1 MGATKEHRSAEERAS
16 ELLGRMTLEEK
27 AAQLVG
33 LLPHTLGAPD
43 LDPGQLEAQ
52 LASGIGHICGVG
64 TVGTDPVGVARMT
77 NGIQRFL
84 REHTRLGIP
93 AIVHNEALNGV
104 TSEGFTSF
112 PTAIALAATWDPARV
127 EQMADLIRRQLV
139 SIGVRQALAPVL
151 DVARDARWGRIH
163 ETYGEDVLLAS
174 AFGVSYVR
182 GMQGADLTSGVVAT
196 AKHFLG
202 YAMTEGG
209 QNMAATQLG
218 ARELRDVHA
227 APFEA
232 AIRLAKLGSVMNS
245 YSEIDGQPVA
255 IAREILTDLLRET
268 LGFDGTVVSDY
279 RSLYYVVN
287 RQGIGTAGS
296 VGAAALHAGLD
307 VELPAPFGFGAETV
321 AGVESGV
328 IPLADLDRAV
338 HRTLTH
344 KFALGLFDDPYVDTT
359 PEVISALATSG
370 RDLSRTLV
378 EESITLLKN
387 EGGLLPLD
395 DGLRSLAVIGPHA
408 DSVMAGFANYTHPP
422 FLETLRA
429 IALGRSNLAGM
440 EQLAGAS
447 SDKAKEAASAK
458 FAALAQ
464 LDPEAVARSDYGAKS
479 LYEALRDALP
489 QTIVTTARGSGLLE
503 AEEGG
508 LSAAVESA
516 SDADVVVLAIGGR
529 SAAFAGRATE
539 GEGSDSATIEIPAAQ
554 RRLIDEVAALGKP
567 VIAVVYAGKPYAL
580 AEIESQVDAIITAY
594 IPGPEGGAAL
604 ADALVGIVNPAG
616 KLPFTI
622 PRHVGQVPIF
632 HSQKRGSGHRRVD
645 ADQFRS
651 YVDLPNTP
659 LYPFGHGLSYTTFEL
674 SDLRVPDRVVVE
686 GALNVQAA
694 VANTG
699 EVAGTQVVQ
708 LYVSTPSV
716 TISRPERQLAAF
728 ARVDLEP
735 GESATIEF
743 SVDLR
748 QLGYTCEDGRFVVD
762 PGSYGIAVGFSSE
775 DLPLRDRI
783 AVDGQRSVV
792 EEPHAQLPRVQIR
805 SHRADAA

>member
-1 MGATKEHRSAEERAS
+1 MPVPPRSLSAAERAR
-16 ELLGRMTLEEK
+16 LLLAQMTLEEK

-33 LLPHTLGAPD
+33 VLPHGLGAPD
-43 LDPGQLEAQ
+43 LDPRQLDAQ
-52 LASGIGHICGVG
+52 LSSGIGHICGVG
-64 TVGTDPVGVARMT
+64 TVGIDPSGVARMT
-77 NGIQRFL
+77 NGIQRYL

-104 TSEGFTSF
+104 TAEGFTSF
-112 PTAIALAATWDPARV
+112 PTPIALAATWNPARV
-127 EQMADLIRRQLV
+127 QEMADLIRRQLV
-139 SIGVRQALAPVL
+139 SVGVRQALAPVL
-151 DVARDARWGRIH
+151 DIARDARWGRIH

-174 AFGVSYVR
+174 TLAVSYVR
-182 GMQGADLTSGVVAT
+182 GMQGVDLASGVVAT

-218 ARELRDVHA
+218 RRELRDVHA

-232 AIRLAKLGSVMNS
+232 AIRLAQLGSVMNS

-255 IAREILTDLLRET
+255 TAREILTELLRDT

-279 RSLYYVVN
+279 RSLYYVVA
-287 RQGIGTAGS
+287 RQGIGTAAT

-321 AGVESGV
+321 SGVESGA
-328 IPLADLDRAV
+328 IPIGDVDRAV
-338 HRTLTH
+338 LRTLTH
-344 KFALGLFDDPYVDTT
+344 KFALGLFDDPYVDAD
-359 PEVISALATSG
+359 PEVISGLAGSG
-370 RDLSRTLV
+370 RDLSRALA

-387 EGGLLPLD
+387 ERGALPLAT
-395 DGLRSLAVIGPHA
+395 GLRSLAVIGPHA

-447 SDKAKEAASAK
+447 SDAAAEAASAR
-458 FAALAQ
+458 FAALAR

-489 QTIVTTARGSGLLE
+489 ATAVTTARGSGILDL
-503 AEEGG
+503 EEGE
-508 LSAAVESA
+508 LSAALECA
-516 SDADVVVLAIGGR
+516 RDADVVVLAIGGR

-539 GEGSDSATIEIPAAQ
+539 GEGSDSATIEIPASQ
-554 RRLIDEVAALGKP
+554 RRLVGEVAALGKP

-580 AEIESQVDAIITAY
+580 AEIDAQVDAIVTAY

-604 ADALVGIVNPAG
+604 ADALVGVVNPAG

-632 HSQKRGSGHRRVD
+632 HSQKRGSGHRRSGV
-645 ADQFRS
+645 DQFRS

-659 LYPFGHGLSYTTFEL
+659 LYPFGHGLSYSSFEL
-674 SDLRVPDRVVVE
+674 SGLRVCDRTTVE
-686 GALNVQAA
+686 GRLEIMSTIV
-694 VANTG
+694 NTG
-699 EVAGTQVVQ
+699 QVPGAQVVQ
-708 LYVSTPSV
+708 LYVSPPSV
-716 TISRPERQLAAF
+716 AISRPDRQLAAF
-728 ARVDLEP
+728 ARVELQA
-735 GESATIEF
+735 GESAALDF
-743 SVDLR
+743 SVDLD
-748 QLGYTCEDGRFVVD
+748 QLGHTCEDGRFVVD
-762 PGSYGIAVGFSSE
+762 PGSYDIAVGFSSE
-775 DLPLRDRI
+775 DLPVRGRI
-783 AVDGQRSVV
+783 MVEGRRSVV
-792 EEPHAQLPRVQIR
+792 EQPHAQLPRVRI
-805 SHRADAA
+805 HAASGES